1 LPPWR
6 LKAQRCAN
14 PEPERHP
21 LNHPV
26 LRFTPTAWAK
36 LLYIAHAG
44 DTEVGGFGIASD
56 TDPLLVIDFA
66 VVKQKTTEVTVAF
79 DDQAVAEFFEQQVDM
94 GRKPEQFA
102 RLWIHS
108 HPGSSPH
115 PSLTDEDTFRRVFG
129 SCHWA
134 VMFII
139 ARDGTTYARLRFN
152 IGPGGETTLPV
163 RVDYSQPFAASDFA
177 AWKQEYLA
185 KVQPE
190 VWRSGYVSGWNHP
203 RRGLDRHDAAKLAQL
218 AEREWRGEKLS
229 KDEVLELE
237 RLVALDRSIQE
248 QQADAGGRADSGL
261 DATDAARLAELT
273 ERERQ
278 GQGFSEAEMVEL
290 ERLEALDDLIE
301 AQHYEADMEALYGQA
316 TVVTADDRQW
326 LELTTRD
333 VPAGT
338 TGVSV

>member
-6 LKAQRCAN
+6 LNAQRCDK
-14 PEPERHP
+14 PERDSFRFNP
-21 LNHPV
+21 PM

-36 LLYIAHAG
+36 LLFIAHAG
-44 DTEVGGFGIASD
+44 DTEVGGFGITSN

-66 VVKQKTTEVTVAF
+66 VVQQTTTEVTVAF
-79 DDQAVAEFFEQQVDM
+79 DDQAVAEFFEQQVDQ

-115 PSLTDEDTFRRVFG
+115 PSLTDDDTFRRVFG
-129 SCHWA
+129 SCYWA

-163 RVDYSQPFAASDFA
+163 RVDYAQPFAASDHA

-190 VWRSGYVSGWNHP
+190 RWQWGHVSRRNHP
-203 RRGLDRHDAAKLAQL
+203 PRSLNPNDAAKLAKL
-218 AEREWRGEKLS
+218 AEREWLGEKLS
-229 KDEVLELE
+229 KDEILELE
-237 RLVALDRSIQE
+237 RLTALDRSIQE
-248 QQADAGGRADSGL
+248 QQADGQSGL
-261 DATDAARLAELT
+261 DATDAARLAELS

-278 GQGFSEAEMVEL
+278 GQGFSEAEMAEL
-290 ERLEALDDLIE
+290 ERLSALEELIE
-301 AQHYEADMEALYGQA
+301 AQQQEADMEALYGQA
-316 TVVTADDRQW
+316 TVAADDRQW

-333 VPAGT
+333 APAGA
-338 TGVSV
+338 TGVNV